1 MLNNGSWI
9 FLSHSSHD
17 IDKVRI
23 IRNEFERLGH
33 NPLAFHLRC
42 LTDKTEEGKKELFD
56 LIKREIEAR
65 EWFVFCKS
73 PEAQQSPNVA
83 LEHAYILNS
92 GKDKIWS
99 IDMTQ
104 DINSILRNVKQICI
118 SIEVF
123 ISYSHKD
130 QEILNPLINI
140 LLEKDYSVWTDK
152 KIKISSEPFIEQ
164 ISNAITTC
172 SKRGFYIIV
181 ISENT
186 TNSVYVKNELNL
198 AYENG
203 ATIIP
208 IVLGKPKI
216 SNDILFYISRY
227 QYINI
232 DLQNIDYASVIEKIE
247 ATVKSKINNTYLR

>member
-1 MLNNGSWI
+1 MLNKGSWI

-17 IDKVRI
+17 IEKVRI

-33 NPLAFHLRC
+33 NPLAFHLKC
-42 LTDKTEEGKKELFD
+42 LTDKTEDGKKELFD

-65 EWFVFCKS
+65 EWFVFCES
-73 PEAQQSPNVA
+73 PEAKKSPNVA
-83 LEHAYILNS
+83 LEHSYILKS

-104 DINSILRNVKQICI
+104 DINSILSNVKKICT

-130 QEILNPLINI
+130 HELIKPLINT
-140 LLEKDYSVWTDK
+140 LVEKDYSVWTEEN
-152 KIKISSEPFIEQ
+152 IKHSSNSFVEQ
-164 ISNAITTC
+164 ISDAISTC

-181 ISENT
+181 ISD
-186 TNSVYVKNELNL
+186 NSTDSMYVKNELDF
-198 AYENG
+198 AYANG

-208 IVLGKPKI
+208 IVLGNPHI
-216 SNDILFYISRY
+216 STDILFYISRY
-227 QYINI
+227 QYISV
-232 DLQNIDYASVIEKIE
+232 DLLNIDYDLVINKIE
-247 ATVKSKINNTYLR
+247 TAVKNKIRYT

>member
-1 MLNNGSWI
+1 MLNKGSWI

-17 IDKVRI
+17 IEKVRI

-33 NPLAFHLRC
+33 NPLAFHLKC
-42 LTDKTEEGKKELFD
+42 LTDKTEDGKKDLFD

-65 EWFVFCKS
+65 EWFVFCES
-73 PEAQQSPNVA
+73 PEAKKSPNVA
-83 LEHAYILNS
+83 LEHSYILNS

-104 DINSILRNVKQICI
+104 DINSILYNVKKICT

-130 QEILNPLINI
+130 HELIKPLINN
-140 LLEKDYSVWTDK
+140 LVEKDYSVWTEEN
-152 KIKISSEPFIEQ
+152 IKPSSKSFVEQ
-164 ISNAITTC
+164 ISDAIDAISTC

-181 ISENT
+181 ISD
-186 TNSVYVKNELNL
+186 NSTDSMYVKNELDF
-198 AYENG
+198 AYANG

-208 IVLGKPKI
+208 IVLGSPHI
-216 SNDILFYISRY
+216 STDILFYISRY
-227 QYINI
+227 QYISV
-232 DLQNIDYASVIEKIE
+232 DLLNIDYDLVINKIE
-247 ATVKSKINNTYLR
+247 TTVKNKIRNT

>member
-1 MLNNGSWI
+1 MLNKGSWI

-17 IDKVRI
+17 IEKVRI

-33 NPLAFHLRC
+33 NPLTFHLKC
-42 LTDKTEEGKKELFD
+42 LTDKTEDGKKELFD

-65 EWFVFCKS
+65 EWFVFCES
-73 PEAQQSPNVA
+73 PEAKKSPNVA
-83 LEHAYILNS
+83 LEHSYILNS

-104 DINSILRNVKQICI
+104 DINSILYNVKKICT

-130 QEILNPLINI
+130 HELIKPLINT
-140 LLEKDYSVWTDK
+140 LVEKDYSVWTDEN
-152 KIKISSEPFIEQ
+152 IKPSSKSFEEQ
-164 ISNAITTC
+164 ISDAIYTC

-181 ISENT
+181 ISD
-186 TNSVYVKNELNL
+186 NSTDLRYVKNELNF
-198 AYENG
+198 AYANG

-208 IVLGKPKI
+208 IVLGSPHI
-216 SNDILFYISRY
+216 STDILFYISRY
-227 QYINI
+227 QYISV
-232 DLQNIDYASVIEKIE
+232 DLLNIDYDLVINKIE
-247 ATVKSKINNTYLR
+247 TTVKNKILNT